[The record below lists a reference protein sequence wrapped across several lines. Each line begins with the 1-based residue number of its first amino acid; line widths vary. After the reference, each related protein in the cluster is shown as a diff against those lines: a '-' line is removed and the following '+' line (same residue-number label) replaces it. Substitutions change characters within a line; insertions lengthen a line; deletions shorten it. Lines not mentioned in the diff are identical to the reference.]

1 MSNQLLRDYAKISG
15 VKLWEVA
22 ERLNLQDTNLSKML
36 RHQLSDDKQNEL
48 IAIIDQ
54 IAREKEGGGSA

>member
-36 RHQLSDDKQNEL
+36 RHQLPDDKQNEL

>member
-1 MSNQLLRDYAKISG
+1 MSNQLIRDYAKISG

-22 ERLNLQDTNLSKML
+22 ERLNIQDTNLSKML
-36 RHQLSDDKQNEL
+36 RHQLSEDKENEL

>member
-1 MSNQLLRDYAKISG
+1 MSNQLIRDYAKISG

-22 ERLNLQDTNLSKML
+22 ERLNIQDTNLSKML
-36 RHQLSDDKQNEL
+36 RHQLSEDKENEL

-54 IAREKEGGGSA
+54 IAKEKEGGGSA

>member
-1 MSNQLLRDYAKISG
+1 MNNQDLRKYAKISG

>member
-1 MSNQLLRDYAKISG
+1 MNNQDLRKYAKISG

-22 ERLNLQDTNLSKML
+22 ERLNIQDTNLSKML
-36 RHQLSDDKQNEL
+36 RHQLSDDKENEL
-48 IAIIDQ
+48 VAIIDQ

>member
-1 MSNQLLRDYAKISG
+1 MSNQLIRDYAKISG

-22 ERLNLQDTNLSKML
+22 ERLNMQDTNLSKML
-36 RHQLSDDKQNEL
+36 RHQLSDDKENEL

-54 IAREKEGGGSA
+54 IAKEKEGGGSA

>member
-1 MSNQLLRDYAKISG
+1 MNNQDLREYAKISG

-22 ERLNLQDTNLSKML
+22 ERLNMQDTNLSKML
-36 RHQLSDDKQNEL
+36 RHQLSEDKENEL

-54 IAREKEGGGSA
+54 IAKEKEGGGSA